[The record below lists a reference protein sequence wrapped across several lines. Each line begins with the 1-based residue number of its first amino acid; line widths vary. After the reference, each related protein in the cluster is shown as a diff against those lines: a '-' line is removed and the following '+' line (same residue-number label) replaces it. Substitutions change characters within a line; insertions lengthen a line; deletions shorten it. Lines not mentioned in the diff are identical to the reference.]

1 MNIVF
6 GALIVV
12 VACAVTIS
20 AMLLVRR
27 RAPEGSYFSDGDRA
41 SVWFVQP
48 PRRFR
53 LDRCQTRCSDFAAGR
68 LSGDGPCG
76 RLAGRPGRL
85 AGLPAGLS
93 GG

>member
-6 GALIVV
+6 GALIVIV
-12 VACAVTIS
+12 VCAVAVA

-27 RAPEGSYFSDGDRA
+27 RAPEGSYFSDGDR
-41 SVWFVQP
+41 VWFVQP

-53 LDRCQTRCSDFAAGR
+53 LDRCQTRRCDFAPGR

-76 RLAGRPGRL
+76 RLAGLPDRL